1 LSDLLSNLPIAR
13 KLFLASVIPALTV
26 LLLSVLTYRS
36 VTTFSDDE
44 GQLNDIYYSQ
54 RLASEYL
61 RLVVDLE
68 TGFRGFVLT
77 SQEHYL
83 FPYRTAQDHVL
94 NIGRT
99 LEAQVSAYDDQRA
112 LITSV
117 QQLVRQFIDEKEALI
132 DAVKAS
138 IPTRHGSTSRRAKG
152 GR

>member
-26 LLLSVLTYRS
+26 LLLSVLTYRT

-77 SQEHYL
+77 SQEHYSVSL
-83 FPYRTAQDHVL
+83 SNRSGPCAEHRQDA
-94 NIGRT
+94 G
-99 LEAQVSAYDDQRA
+99 SAGLR
-112 LITSV
+112 L
-117 QQLVRQFIDEKEALI
+117 
-132 DAVKAS
+132 
-138 IPTRHGSTSRRAKG
+138 
-152 GR
+152 